1 MKILRVQSIES
12 MIAMT
17 KKDNGPAEI
26 KRDTKSEKVD
36 TFNAMLRAEEKK
48 LDDIEKCKRHS

>member
-12 MIAMT
+12 MLDMT

-26 KRDTKSEKVD
+26 KRNAKSENVD
-36 TFNAMLRAEEKK
+36 TFNVMLKAEEKK
-48 LDDIEKCKRHS
+48 LDDIEKRKRHS

>member
-12 MIAMT
+12 MLDMT

-26 KRDTKSEKVD
+26 KRNAKSEKVD
-36 TFNAMLRAEEKK
+36 TFNAMLKAEEKK
-48 LDDIEKCKRHS
+48 LDDIEKRKIHS

>member
-12 MIAMT
+12 MLDMT

-26 KRDTKSEKVD
+26 KRYAKSEKVD
-36 TFNAMLRAEEKK
+36 TFNSMLKAEEKK
-48 LDDIEKCKRHS
+48 LDDIEKRKKHS

>member
-12 MIAMT
+12 MIDMT

-36 TFNAMLRAEEKK
+36 TFNAMLKAEEKK
-48 LDDIEKCKRHS
+48 LDDIEKRKRHS